1 MSKGEIMRNIR
12 HGNTALALAAV
23 CLSSMMFGLEISS
36 VPAILPTLER
46 TLHADFQQLQ
56 WTMNAYTLAVA
67 TVLMAAGTLADRY
80 GRKRLFVAST
90 IAFGVSSL
98 VCGIAPNITILIA
111 GRALQGATGGAMLIS
126 QIAVLS
132 QQYGDAGER
141 ARAFGWWGIVFGFG
155 LGFGPVIGNGIT
167 TFMGWEW
174 VFLVHVLITILTV
187 LLAIFGVRETRD
199 PNARHLDIAGIVS
212 LSAAVFCLV
221 FYITQGSQLGFINP
235 VSLIVTVIAV
245 VSFTVFIVTE
255 LSRSHPMFDF
265 TVFRIRRFSGAI
277 FGSMGMNF
285 SFWPFMIYIPI
296 WFEAGLGLEGVAAGI
311 ALLAYTLPT
320 LIVPP
325 FAERLLLRRGPGL
338 VIPAGLFTIG
348 FGFLVMKLGAA
359 AGEASLPVTLLGAL
373 AAGIGL
379 GVTNTTVTN
388 TTTGSVS
395 SDRAGMASG
404 IDMSA
409 RMISLAINIAVMGFV
424 LVSGVLANL
433 QTALPALPD
442 ATSLPRL
449 AELIAAGN
457 TSVVDKPIT
466 KLSSE
471 IARAALT
478 QGFDWVM
485 LYGALS
491 VWALALLSLLA
502 FGTRAHANAVG
513 SE

>member
-1 MSKGEIMRNIR
+1 
-12 HGNTALALAAV
+12 
-23 CLSSMMFGLEISS
+23 
-36 VPAILPTLER
+36 
-46 TLHADFQQLQ
+46 
-56 WTMNAYTLAVA
+56 
-67 TVLMAAGTLADRY
+67 
-80 GRKRLFVAST
+80 
-90 IAFGVSSL
+90 
-98 VCGIAPNITILIA
+98 
-111 GRALQGATGGAMLIS
+111 
-126 QIAVLS
+126 
-132 QQYGDAGER
+132 
-141 ARAFGWWGIVFGFG
+141 
-155 LGFGPVIGNGIT
+155 
-167 TFMGWEW
+167 
-174 VFLVHVLITILTV
+174 
-187 LLAIFGVRETRD
+187 
-199 PNARHLDIAGIVS
+199 
-212 LSAAVFCLV
+212 
-221 FYITQGSQLGFINP
+221 
-235 VSLIVTVIAV
+235 
-245 VSFTVFIVTE
+245 
-255 LSRSHPMFDF
+255 MFDF

>member
-1 MSKGEIMRNIR
+1 MSNIR
-12 HGNTALALAAV
+12 HGNPRFALAAI
-23 CLSSMMFGLEISS
+23 CLSAMMFGLEISS

-80 GRKRLFVAST
+80 GRKRLFVGSM
-90 IAFGVSSL
+90 IAFGLSSL
-98 VCGIAPNITILIA
+98 VCGIAPNIAILIT

-132 QQYGDAGER
+132 QQYGDARER
-141 ARAFGWWGIVFGFG
+141 AKAFGWWGIVFGFG
-155 LGFGPVIGNGIT
+155 LGFGPAIGSGIT
-167 TFMGWEW
+167 ALMGWEW
-174 VFLVHVLITILTV
+174 VFLVHVLISILTV
-187 LLAIFGVRETRD
+187 FLAVVSVRETRD
-199 PNARHLDIAGIVS
+199 PNAQHLDIAGIVS

-235 VSLIVTVIAV
+235 VSLGAAAIAV
-245 VSFTVFIVTE
+245 VSFIVFMATE
-255 LSRSHPMFDF
+255 LSKGHPMFDF

-296 WFEAGLGLEGVAAGI
+296 WFEAGLGLDGVATGI

-325 FAERLLLRRGPGL
+325 FAERLLLRRGPGI

-348 FGFLVMKLGAA
+348 LGFLLMKFGPA
-359 AGEASLPVTLLGAL
+359 AGEAILPVTLLGAL
-373 AAGIGL
+373 IAGVGL
-379 GVTNTTVTN
+379 GVTNTPVTN

-409 RMISLAINIAVMGFV
+409 RMISLAVNIAVMGFI
-424 LVSGVLANL
+424 LMSGILANL
-433 QTALPALPD
+433 QAILPISADPTA
-442 ATSLPRL
+442 LPRL
-449 AELIAAGN
+449 AERIASGN
-457 TSVVDKPIT
+457 VSAVNESMA
-466 KLSSE
+466 KLSGD
-471 IARAALT
+471 IARKALT
-478 QGFDWVM
+478 AGFDWVM

-491 VWALALLSLLA
+491 VWGLAFLSLIA
-502 FGTRAHANAVG
+502 FGTSARG
-513 SE
+513 SATAPE

>member
-1 MSKGEIMRNIR
+1 MSNIR
-12 HGNTALALAAV
+12 HGNAKFALAAI

-80 GRKRLFVAST
+80 GRKRLFIASM
-90 IAFGVSSL
+90 IAFGLSSL

-111 GRALQGATGGAMLIS
+111 GRALQGGTGGAMLIS

-132 QQYGDAGER
+132 QQYGDARER
-141 ARAFGWWGIVFGFG
+141 AKAFGWWGIVFGFG
-155 LGFGPVIGNGIT
+155 LGFGPAIGSGIAAL
-167 TFMGWEW
+167 MGWEW
-174 VFLVHVLITILTV
+174 VFLVHVLMTILTV
-187 LLAIFGVRETRD
+187 FLAIANVRESRD
-199 PNARHLDIAGIVS
+199 PNAQRLDIAGIVS

-221 FYITQGSQLGFINP
+221 FYITQGSQLGLTNP
-235 VSLIVTVIAV
+235 VSMSAGALAA
-245 VSFTVFIVTE
+245 VSFVVFMATE
-255 LSRSHPMFDF
+255 FSKSHPMFDF
-265 TVFRIRRFSGAI
+265 TVFRIRRFLGAI

-296 WFEAGLGLEGVAAGI
+296 WFEAGLGLGGIATGI

-325 FAERLLLRRGPGL
+325 FAERLLLRRGPGV

-348 FGFLVMKLGAA
+348 LGFLLMKFGPAAGAA
-359 AGEASLPVTLLGAL
+359 ILPVTLLGAL
-373 AAGIGL
+373 VAGIGL
-379 GVTNTTVTN
+379 GVTNTPVTN

-409 RMISLAINIAVMGFV
+409 RMISLAVNIAVMGFILMSGILAHLQAV
-424 LVSGVLANL
+424 LPVSVDR
-433 QTALPALPD
+433 ALL
-442 ATSLPRL
+442 RGL
-449 AELIAAGN
+449 AERIASGN
-457 TSVVDKPIT
+457 VSVLDDPT
-466 KLSSE
+466 AKLSSE
-471 IARAALT
+471 IARKALAA
-478 QGFDWVM
+478 GFDWVM

-491 VWALALLSLLA
+491 VWALAFLSLFA
-502 FGTRAHANAVG
+502 FGIRMRADATA

>member
-1 MSKGEIMRNIR
+1 
-12 HGNTALALAAV
+12 
-23 CLSSMMFGLEISS
+23 MMFGLEISS

-46 TLHADFQQLQ
+46 TLHANFQQLQ

-80 GRKRLFVAST
+80 GRKRLFVASM
-90 IAFGVSSL
+90 IAFGLSSL
-98 VCGIAPNITILIA
+98 VCGIAPNIAILIA

-132 QQYGDAGER
+132 QQYDDARER
-141 ARAFGWWGIVFGFG
+141 AKAFGWWGIVFGFG
-155 LGFGPVIGNGIT
+155 LGFGPAIGSGIT
-167 TFMGWEW
+167 ALMGWEW

-187 LLAIFGVRETRD
+187 FLTAVSVRETRD
-199 PNARHLDIAGIVS
+199 PNAQHLDLAGIVS

-221 FYITQGSQLGFINP
+221 FFITQGSRLGFINP
-235 VSLIVTVIAV
+235 VSAGAAAIAV
-245 VSFTVFIVTE
+245 VSFASFMAIE
-255 LSRSHPMFDF
+255 LSKSHPMFDF
-265 TVFRIRRFSGAI
+265 SVFRIRRFSGAI
-277 FGSMGMNF
+277 LGSMGMNF

-296 WFEAGLGLEGVAAGI
+296 WFEAGLGLDGLAAGV

-338 VIPAGLFTIG
+338 VIPVGLFTIG
-348 FGFLVMKLGAA
+348 VGFLIMKFAPD
-359 AGEASLPVTLLGAL
+359 AGEAILPVTLLGAL
-373 AAGIGL
+373 VAGIGL
-379 GVTNTTVTN
+379 GVTNTPVTN

-409 RMISLAINIAVMGFV
+409 RMISLAVNIAVMGFALMSGILASLRAV
-424 LVSGVLANL
+424 LPVSAD
-433 QTALPALPD
+433 PALF
-442 ATSLPRL
+442 PRL
-449 AELIAAGN
+449 AERIASGN
-457 TSVVDKPIT
+457 LSVLDEPSA

-471 IARAALT
+471 IAHKALVA
-478 QGFDWVM
+478 GFDWVM
-485 LYGALS
+485 LYGALG
-491 VWALALLSLLA
+491 VWTLALLSLLA
-502 FGTRAHANAVG
+502 FGIRVRGDATV